1 MSRTV
6 ALHPREPKALF
17 VDDEAVYLTE
27 FRTAMLGRG
36 LATRTR
42 NAYVQDL
49 MACETTHSK
58 PLTQWQHDD
67 VLICLSAMAQQGKS
81 PRTQARMLSSL
92 RQFYLWL
99 ITADRREDN
108 PCEQISPPKLGREL
122 PDNLSETEVESLL
135 LAPDV
140 STILGIRDK
149 AMLELLYACGLRVS
163 ELMNLTLEQVNL
175 NAGWL
180 QIVGKGNKKRLLPM
194 GEYATDALSHYLTHA
209 RSELLGH
216 TSRHKHKTNQCQAV
230 FLTMQGGFM
239 TRQNFWH
246 SIKKYAQQAGIN
258 KDISPHSLRH
268 AFATHLL
275 NHGADLRSVQLL
287 LGHSDL
293 STTQIYTHVA
303 TARLQKL
310 HAKHHP
316 RNNLILENNHD
327 TDTHP

>member
-1 MSRTV
+1 MSHAV
-6 ALHPREPKALF
+6 ALQPREPKALP
-17 VDDEAVYLTE
+17 VDDEAIYLTE

-36 LATRTR
+36 LSTRTR

-49 MACETTHSK
+49 LACESTVTK
-58 PLTQWQHDD
+58 PLTQWGHDE
-67 VLICLSAMAQQGKS
+67 VLTCLSGMAKLGKS

-92 RQFYLWL
+92 RQFYLWMVA
-99 ITADRREDN
+99 TGRREDN
-108 PCEQISPPKLGREL
+108 PCEQIKSPKLGREL
-122 PDNLSETEVESLL
+122 PNHLSEAQVEALL
-135 LAPDV
+135 NAPDI
-140 STILGIRDK
+140 STLLGIRDK

-194 GEYATDALSHYLTHA
+194 GEYAAEALSHYLEHA
-209 RSELLGH
+209 RGQLLGRYGVKQ
-216 TSRHKHKTNQCQAV
+216 SKSNQCQAV
-230 FLTMQGGFM
+230 FLTTQGGFM
-239 TRQNFWH
+239 TRQNFWY
-246 SIKKYAQQAGIN
+246 SIKKYALQAGIST
-258 KDISPHSLRH
+258 DISPHSLRH

-303 TARLQKL
+303 KARLQAL
-310 HAKHHP
+310 HAKYHP
-316 RNNLILENNHD
+316 RNTEN
-327 TDTHP
+327 

>member
-6 ALHPREPKALF
+6 ALQPREPKALP
-17 VDDEAVYLTE
+17 VDNEAVYLNE
-27 FRTAMLGRG
+27 FRTAMLGRN
-36 LATRTR
+36 LSTRTR
-42 NAYVQDL
+42 NAYVRDL
-49 MACETTHSK
+49 VACEATHSK
-58 PLTQWQHDD
+58 PLIQWGYEE
-67 VLICLSAMAQQGKS
+67 VLTCLSVMAQQGKS
-81 PRTQARMLSSL
+81 PRTQARLLSSL
-92 RQFYLWL
+92 RQFYLWM
-99 ITADRREDN
+99 IATNRREDN
-108 PCEQISPPKLGREL
+108 PCEQIKPPKLGREL
-122 PDNLSETEVESLL
+122 PDNLSETDVESLL

-140 STILGIRDK
+140 STTLGIRDK

-194 GEYATDALSHYLTHA
+194 GEYAAEALSHYLTHA
-209 RSELLGH
+209 RGELVGY
-216 TSRHKHKTNQCQAV
+216 SKSKTYQCQAV
-230 FLTMQGGFM
+230 FLTTQGGFM
-239 TRQNFWH
+239 TRQNFWY
-246 SIKKYAQQAGIN
+246 SIKKYALQAGIN

-303 TARLQKL
+303 TARLQNL

-316 RNNLILENNHD
+316 RNIYKKQ
-327 TDTHP
+327 